1 MKRIVAKEF
10 LLLVGCFLIVLLVAL
25 FGWLRNAWLE
35 QVAASA
41 GSEHVEQS
49 NVLDS
54 LSLLTVPTH
63 LDFLNLFEPEFIH
76 ENCDVFI
83 TSPFWTYDPFLVG
96 LPNGPLSE
104 QYIEYRERVYTLL
117 NAELNSFNMTKKEFE
132 KRIDSDPEYGKRI
145 YGILCSIYKD
155 VKRPKEEFL
164 ALINAA
170 QSPDPFKEFGGQQD
184 GTRSAPQFNRRYLI
198 CIIKALDKLQCL
210 TPDRLNRLATRCG
223 RTSDQTNDLKD
234 RLVAYKASQPIS
246 WRPPA
251 DAAEVYNP
259 SAPES
264 EITTWEAALV
274 QRGVPKIETID
285 LLQRAQIDTASYIT
299 HLIAIRG
306 VLCDTI
312 PYAELR
318 GGYDVLKSRNV
329 LRCNFD
335 ELLYTLQNKPVPPSQ
350 EAIDALA
357 KQQATVNQLREEQNE
372 ARASIWSEAKQ
383 WAVVKWAAIVLLVLV
398 YPLRLLV
405 LGTFWAI
412 KVLRK

>member
-1 MKRIVAKEF
+1 
-10 LLLVGCFLIVLLVAL
+10 
-25 FGWLRNAWLE
+25 
-35 QVAASA
+35 
-41 GSEHVEQS
+41 
-49 NVLDS
+49 
-54 LSLLTVPTH
+54 
-63 LDFLNLFEPEFIH
+63 
-76 ENCDVFI
+76 
-83 TSPFWTYDPFLVG
+83 
-96 LPNGPLSE
+96 
-104 QYIEYRERVYTLL
+104 
-117 NAELNSFNMTKKEFE
+117 
-132 KRIDSDPEYGKRI
+132 
-145 YGILCSIYKD
+145 
-155 VKRPKEEFL
+155 
-164 ALINAA
+164 
-170 QSPDPFKEFGGQQD
+170 
-184 GTRSAPQFNRRYLI
+184 
-198 CIIKALDKLQCL
+198 L